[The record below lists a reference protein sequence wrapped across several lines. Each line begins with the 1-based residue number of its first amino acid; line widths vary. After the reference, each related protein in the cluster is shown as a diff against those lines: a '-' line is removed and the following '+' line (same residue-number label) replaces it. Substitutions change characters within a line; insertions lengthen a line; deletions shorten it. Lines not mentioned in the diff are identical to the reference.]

1 MAISSLHLIVKKGHV
16 LEGRGPEENRW
27 RPSIDV
33 LFRSAAAAYDSS
45 VTGIILTVLMDDGA
59 SGMWATKRSGGTTLC
74 KIPMKPNILIYPFR
88 AE

>member
-1 MAISSLHLIVKKGHV
+1 MCWKAADRRKTVGAPLSMCCSV
-16 LEGRGPEENRW
+16 
-27 RPSIDV
+27 RPQP
-33 LFRSAAAAYDSS
+33 AYDSS